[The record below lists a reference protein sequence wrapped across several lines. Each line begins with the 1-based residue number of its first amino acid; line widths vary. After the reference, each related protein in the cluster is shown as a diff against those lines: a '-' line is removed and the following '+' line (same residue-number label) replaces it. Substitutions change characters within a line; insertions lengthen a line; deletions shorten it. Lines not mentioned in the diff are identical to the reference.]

1 MSPIESIWAVFKIFK
16 FAKWSPHV
24 RASTTVLES
33 GFQVLDS
40 NLCQWNLESG
50 FQLLVGFRTPWA
62 AFRIPK
68 PRIPYSASTIFPD
81 SSFRSTSKH
90 FRESR
95 IRIPLHKAPIA
106 HSSRDHSWNLFFFN
120 AFWRSLLGSWTR
132 HLWGNVSA
140 KDVVANILA
149 GYLETVGTGSQR
161 VPCFFCSPSQ
171 LWGVTRK
178 TTKTCSI
185 LRRRTDLIPSV
196 TNKFSNWEQ
205 MSVQASD
212 IWLMLVRFPG
222 TILGWGSRYRFLEY

>member
-81 SSFRSTSKH
+81 SSFRSTSKN
-90 FRESR
+90 FRESK
-95 IRIPLHKAPIA
+95 IRIPLHRVPIA
-106 HSSRDHSWNLFFFN
+106 LSSRDHSWIFFFLN
-120 AFWRSLLGSWTR
+120 ALWRSLLGSWTR
-132 HLWGNVSA
+132 YLWGKVSA
-140 KDVVANILA
+140 KDVVAKILA

-161 VPCFFCSPSQ
+161 VPCFFALPLSSEVLPGKQQELVAFFGGGQIWFPLLQINS
-171 LWGVTRK
+171 LTG
-178 TTKTCSI
+178 
-185 LRRRTDLIPSV
+185 
-196 TNKFSNWEQ
+196 NKWVYKLLTF
-205 MSVQASD
+205 
-212 IWLMLVRFPG
+212 
-222 TILGWGSRYRFLEY
+222 GWC